1 MKLTD
6 EDRNH
11 FSREM
16 LKLAGHFN
24 RTAAKW
30 IEEEKPLTPAQKKS
44 METRLARA
52 DALFDAFSDRGY
64 TRRQWNNL
72 LESSGAADR
81 MGVYGGAYRMLT
93 DRQCDAIVRAGKKS
107 AAKKVLD

>member
-1 MKLTD
+1 MRLTA

-11 FSREM
+11 FSGDMNR
-16 LKLAGHFN
+16 LADHFN

-30 IEEEKPLTPAQKKS
+30 IREEKPFTAARKKS
-44 METRLARA
+44 METRRARA
-52 DALFDAFSDRGY
+52 DALFDAFSDKGY

-93 DRQCDAIVRAGKKS
+93 DRQFDAILRG
-107 AAKKVLD
+107 AKKTALP

>member
-1 MKLTD
+1 MKLAD

-16 LKLAGHFN
+16 LKLADHFN

-30 IEEEKPLTPAQKKS
+30 IGEEKPFTPVRKKS
-44 METRLARA
+44 MATRLARV
-52 DALFDAFSDRGY
+52 DALFDAFSGKGY

-81 MGVYGGAYRMLT
+81 MGAYGGAYRMLT
-93 DRQCDAIVRAGKKS
+93 DRQCDALVRAGKK
-107 AAKKVLD
+107 